1 MRDKL
6 SKFGKKPLEKYA
18 RFVVHRALIVLVLI
32 FLFTLFTGYQ
42 ASMMETV
49 GTSQKDWLPEDIEV
63 VETFELI
70 SDQFAGSFSKTTIS
84 VQIDPRYARSEEIR
98 DVRDPE
104 VLRYVDLLSKRAKL
118 VYGVVSAKSAADVIK
133 DANDGRI
140 PGSLRSVKSL
150 LEKDEKVDQRMDNY
164 ISDDYSMSLVRLD
177 ILDDVDTEEVVG
189 ELRDVILIKKPQG
202 VSVELT
208 GGPVIEVAMQELAQE
223 TMDLTSF
230 VSFAL
235 IILILI
241 ILFTSVKYGLIPLLT
256 IVFGLI
262 WATGTLVLV
271 GFEITPQTSGVM
283 AMIMG
288 IGIDFGIQVT
298 KRFRYELQTQK
309 REEAMVDTIKNVFYP
324 MTITTI
330 AAVIGFKCLSLGELP
345 VMEDMGTMM
354 ATGVIFCMVA
364 ALTVVP
370 AVLVLFERE
379 NKKPRDFTRLAQEN
393 EAGITHER
401 AYV

>member
-1 MRDKL
+1 MSDKL
-6 SKFGKKPLEKYA
+6 NKFGKETLEKYA
-18 RFVVHRALIVLVLI
+18 WFVARRSLIVLVI
-32 FLFTLFTGYQ
+32 FFLFTLFMGYQ
-42 ASMMETV
+42 AAMMETV
-49 GTSQKDWLPEDIEV
+49 GTSQEDWLPEDIEV

-104 VLRYVDLLSKRAKL
+104 VLRYVDLLSEHAKL
-118 VYGVVSAKSAADVIK
+118 VYGVVGAKSAADVIK
-133 DANDGRI
+133 DANNGRI
-140 PGSLRSVKSL
+140 PSSLRSVKSL
-150 LEKDEKVDQRMDNY
+150 LEKDEKADQMLDNY
-164 ISDDYSMSLVRLD
+164 ISDDYLMCLVRLD
-177 ILDDVDTEEVVG
+177 ILDDVDAEEVVG
-189 ELRDVILIKKPQG
+189 ELREVILIKKPHG
-202 VSVELT
+202 VSVALT
-208 GGPVIEVAMQELAQE
+208 GGPVREVAMQELAQE
-223 TMDLTSF
+223 TMGLTSF

-256 IVFGLI
+256 IVFGII

-298 KRFRYELQTQK
+298 KRYRYELQTQK
-309 REEAMVDTIKNVFYP
+309 RETAMVDTIKNVFYP
-324 MTITTI
+324 MTITTL

-370 AVLVLFERE
+370 AVLVLFTRRRE
-379 NKKPRDFTRLAQEN
+379 KRCK
-393 EAGITHER
+393 
-401 AYV
+401 